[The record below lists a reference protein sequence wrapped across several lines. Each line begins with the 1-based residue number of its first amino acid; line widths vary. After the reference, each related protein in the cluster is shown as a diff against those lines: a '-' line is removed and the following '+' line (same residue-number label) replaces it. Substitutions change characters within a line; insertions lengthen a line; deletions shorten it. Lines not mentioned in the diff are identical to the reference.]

1 MTKSIISN
9 EKECFVCG
17 DKRVLHLHH
26 IYEGLGRRQQSD
38 KWGCWVYLCPRHHNM
53 SNEGV
58 HFNKELDL
66 KLKRL
71 CQKRFEELYPDVDFI
86 KEFRRSYL

>member
-1 MTKSIISN
+1 MKSILDN
-9 EKECFVCG
+9 ERKCYVCG
-17 DKRVLHLHH
+17 DTRTIVMHH
-26 IYEGLGRRQQSD
+26 IYEGNGRRSQSD
-38 KWGCWVYLCPRHHNM
+38 KWGCWVYLCPYHHNM

-66 KLKRL
+66 KLKRI
-71 CQKRFEELYPDVDFI
+71 CQERFMELYPDVDFI